1 METLTTPPPTQEQT
15 TSNPD
20 DDWAMLA
27 HGPGHEMLQVAAEQQ
42 KHRYLARL
50 NLLTKLRKLGSRF
63 SRRQTAKA
71 GAPEGL
77 VAADLAA
84 ESNGKAPKKSLN
96 KIIGSTAFA
105 SSAAEVAGIGVD
117 ALLMG
122 GGSAGVDLL
131 KSVFVREALAVPPDI
146 TMIHRIQEWAHKR
159 QGHELSAEEAEK
171 RLKRW
176 GGIAVTAVVAV
187 AAQKAGLGAIEH
199 MNEHSS
205 ALHFIAPLTTKVG
218 AVTAARRMLR
228 L

>member
-1 METLTTPPPTQEQT
+1 METLTTPPPSTEQT
-15 TSNPD
+15 SSDANAE
-20 DDWAMLA
+20 WAMLA

-50 NLLTKLRKLGSRF
+50 NLLKKLSGRF
-63 SRRQTAKA
+63 GRHRSTAA
-71 GAPEGL
+71 TAEIPIAEGGQ
-77 VAADLAA
+77 V
-84 ESNGKAPKKSLN
+84 PKKGLKN
-96 KIIGSTAFA
+96 KVMGSTAFA
-105 SSAAEVAGIGVD
+105 STAAEVAGIGVD
-117 ALLMG
+117 AVLMG

-146 TMIHRIQEWAHKR
+146 TMIHRIQEWARKR
-159 QGHELSAEEAEK
+159 QGHEVSEKEAQNK
-171 RLKRW
+171 LKKF

-199 MNEHSS
+199 LNEHSS
-205 ALHFIAPLTTKVG
+205 ALHFVAPLTTKVG